1 MGIAVAGL
9 LLAGR
14 WVVRLLAA
22 PAYFD
27 AYRALPWVALGWA
40 MYGLFHLL
48 VAVGGRAKVT
58 TRNFPAAL
66 IGLAANVGLLA
77 LLVGPFGIAGAGAA
91 LAGAYVVM
99 IIALRLL
106 TRGLFEVNFEW
117 LRLVHFAVIAGGISI
132 AGNLLLPTHG
142 SGGLAMRLLAFAL
155 IPLLL
160 WLTRFARPEEVA
172 AARRGR
178 AALAARFSR

>member
-1 MGIAVAGL
+1 
-9 LLAGR
+9 
-14 WVVRLLAA
+14 
-22 PAYFD
+22 
-27 AYRALPWVALGWA
+27 

-66 IGLAANVGLLA
+66 VGLAANIALLA

-91 LAGAYVVM
+91 LAGSYVVM

-117 LRLVHFAVIAGGISI
+117 LRLMHFAGIAAGISV
-132 AGNLLLPTHG
+132 AGNLLLPTQG
-142 SGGLAMRLLAFAL
+142 AAGLAMRIGCFAL

-160 WLTRFARPEEVA
+160 WLTRFARPAEVA
-172 AARRGR
+172 AARRGANAVR
-178 AALAARFSR
+178 ARLSR